1 MPNVN
6 EEKQVAK
13 YSDYFNSPELSKV
26 YIDIKRKKMVIL
38 L

>member
-26 YIDIKRKKMVIL
+26 YIDIKRKKW
-38 L
+38 